1 MTNNRPGYALAITS
15 WFGAWAFI
23 FKNRLS
29 HFFIYPLVVSALLA
43 MGAVVFINKGVKLI
57 MGFIEPY
64 FEYQAPE
71 GTFWEKTKNLLMDA
85 SEMAAPFII
94 WVISIYV
101 FLRLNKYLVLALLS
115 PMLSILSEKSV
126 EILTGES
133 RPFSISQLF
142 QDALRGSILALR
154 NLIIELAL
162 TLIVW
167 GILLV
172 LMLFMPF
179 LIFILGPVASILVFF
194 IGSYFFGFSVL
205 DYVNERNN
213 LNVKE
218 SIADIRK
225 NRSLSIG
232 LGSIFSLLFVIPFVG
247 ISISSVTCT
256 VAAAIAKVELNE
268 NLEN

>member
-1 MTNNRPGYALAITS
+1 MNNNRPGFALALTS
-15 WFGAWAFI
+15 WLDAWPFI

-29 HFFIYPLVVSALLA
+29 HFFIYPLVVTALLA
-43 MGAVVFINKGVKLI
+43 MGAIVFINKGVKFI

-71 GTFWEKTKNLLMDA
+71 GTFWEKTMKVLMDA

-94 WVISIYV
+94 WIISLYV

-115 PMLSILSEKSV
+115 PMMSVLSEKSM

-133 RPFSISQLF
+133 RPFSISQLLH
-142 QDALRGSILALR
+142 DVMRGSILALR
-154 NLIIELAL
+154 NLVIELSL

-167 GILLV
+167 GFLLV
-172 LMLFMPF
+172 LMLFLPF
-179 LIFILGPVASILVFF
+179 LIFILGPLASVLIFL

-205 DYVNERNN
+205 DYVNEREKM
-213 LNVKE
+213 NVKE

-256 VAAAIAKVELNE
+256 VAAAIAKAELTEYPE
-268 NLEN
+268 N